1 MTRSLYILFVVLFL
15 SSCIGKVEKTNQPI
29 QPKSVK
35 PIKNPE
41 TRVSQ
46 WDLDVEKIRNWVAQK
61 GYDMKP
67 TSQGIYYMITKE
79 GVGVAHP
86 DPKAK
91 VTAHY
96 EGTLLD
102 GTKFDSSYDNGQPFT
117 TKLTQ
122 VIKGWQI
129 AIPLLKKGGKGKF
142 VIPSTLAYKGRAMGN
157 IPAHSILVFDIEL
170 VDFE

>member
-1 MTRSLYILFVVLFL
+1 MAKTLYILFVTLFIF
-15 SSCIGKVEKTNQPI
+15 SCIEKVEKSNQPI
-29 QPKSVK
+29 QPKSVM
-35 PIKNPE
+35 PIENPE
-41 TRVSQ
+41 THVSQ
-46 WDLDVEKIRNWVAQK
+46 WDLDVQEIRNWVAQK

-86 DPKAK
+86 DSKTK

-102 GTKFDSSYDNGQPFT
+102 GTKFDSSYDKGKPFS

-170 VDFE
+170 MDFE